1 VSELPQERAGTPA
14 EGAKEHAW
22 TSVNEARASWSG
34 AMRAHEHAP
43 PDPGFRDRL
52 RALAEAA
59 AAMRDAHA
67 RALGAGLAWRPI
79 ADSERARPPYE
90 LRPGTGRRGPAELW
104 TRFDAAVQRLNQAGA
119 GDNLG
124 DVVDAY
130 AAIAQAAS
138 ELADALQAARE

>member
-1 VSELPQERAGTPA
+1 MSELPDERAGKPA

-22 TSVNEARASWSG
+22 TSVTEARASWSG
-34 AMRAHEHAP
+34 AMRAHEQAP

-52 RALAEAA
+52 RALADAA

-67 RALGAGLAWRPI
+67 RALEAGLAWRPI

-90 LRPGTGRRGPAELW
+90 LRPGTGRRGPTELW
-104 TRFDAAVQRLNQAGA
+104 TRFDAAVQQLNQAGA
-119 GDNLG
+119 SDNLA

-130 AAIAQAAS
+130 AAVAQAAS
-138 ELADALQAARE
+138 QLADALQAAGE